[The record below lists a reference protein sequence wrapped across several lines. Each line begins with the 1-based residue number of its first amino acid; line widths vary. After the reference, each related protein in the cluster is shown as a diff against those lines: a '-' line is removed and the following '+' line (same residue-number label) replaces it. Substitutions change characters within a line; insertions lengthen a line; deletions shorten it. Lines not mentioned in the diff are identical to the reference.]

1 MTALDLRLFES
12 SHIRSVLSAEAV
24 RNSVGFLG
32 FQATEVRAATC
43 PLGRSSDVRP
53 SVRCRTAMAA
63 HSV

>member
-32 FQATEVRAATC
+32 FQATDVRAATC
-43 PLGRSSDVRP
+43 PLGRRSDVRS
-53 SVRCRTAMAA
+53 SVR
-63 HSV
+63 